1 MSMSDP
7 IADMLTRMR
16 NGIIANFDTVDVP
29 SSKLKINIAKILKS
43 EGFIKNYKVIADK
56 KQGLIRIFLKYDENG
71 EPVIGGSEKG
81 EPVQLPGL
89 FQEGQGAHG
98 SQRIWSQRP
107 FHVQRRDDRQ
117 AGQEAGSRRGDP
129 LFRLVGALMKMH
141 FIVSGGCPCH
151 A

>member
-16 NGIIANFDTVDVP
+16 NGIIANFETVDVP

-71 EPVIGGSEKG
+71 EPVIGGLKRVSRSSCRVFAKKDKVPMVLNGFGINVLSTSKG
-81 EPVQLPGL
+81 VMT
-89 FQEGQGAHG
+89 
-98 SQRIWSQRP
+98 
-107 FHVQRRDDRQ
+107 DKQ
-117 AGQEAGSRRGDP
+117 ARKLG
-129 LFRLVGALMKMH
+129 VGGEILCA
-141 FIVSGGCPCH
+141 VW
-151 A
+151 

>member
-7 IADMLTRMR
+7 LADMLTRVR

-71 EPVIGGSEKG
+71 EPVIGGLKRVSRSSCRVFAKKDKVPMVLNGFGINVLSTSKG
-81 EPVQLPGL
+81 VMT
-89 FQEGQGAHG
+89 
-98 SQRIWSQRP
+98 
-107 FHVQRRDDRQ
+107 DKQ
-117 AGQEAGSRRGDP
+117 ARKLG
-129 LFRLVGALMKMH
+129 VGGEILCS
-141 FIVSGGCPCH
+141 VW
-151 A
+151 

>member
-1 MSMSDP
+1 MSMTDP

-71 EPVIGGSEKG
+71 EPVIGGLKRVSRSSCRVFAKKDKMPMVLNGFGINVLSTSRGVMTDKQARKLGVGG
-81 EPVQLPGL
+81 EILCSV
-89 FQEGQGAHG
+89 
-98 SQRIWSQRP
+98 W
-107 FHVQRRDDRQ
+107 
-117 AGQEAGSRRGDP
+117 
-129 LFRLVGALMKMH
+129 
-141 FIVSGGCPCH
+141 
-151 A
+151 

>member
-1 MSMSDP
+1 MTDP

-71 EPVIGGSEKG
+71 EPVIGGLKRVSKSSCRVFAKKDKVPMVLNGFGINVLSTSKG
-81 EPVQLPGL
+81 VMT
-89 FQEGQGAHG
+89 
-98 SQRIWSQRP
+98 
-107 FHVQRRDDRQ
+107 DKQ
-117 AGQEAGSRRGDP
+117 ARKLG
-129 LFRLVGALMKMH
+129 VGGEILCS
-141 FIVSGGCPCH
+141 VW
-151 A
+151 